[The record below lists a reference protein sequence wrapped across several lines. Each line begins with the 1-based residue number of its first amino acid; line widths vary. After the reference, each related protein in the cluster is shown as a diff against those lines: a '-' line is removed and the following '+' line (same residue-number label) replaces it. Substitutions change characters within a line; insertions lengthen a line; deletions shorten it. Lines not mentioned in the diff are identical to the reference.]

1 MSAGKRAL
9 KVAGITVGVAA
20 GLVGAGYAAQR
31 AVRHGLSNRPDPDAG
46 VLDEMLATFLASV
59 SQRRLPSH
67 DGGSIQVFDSGSQT
81 PDPSGPEELCIV
93 LSHGVTIDSRVWV
106 KQFASLPSH
115 ASLQENGVRVVA
127 FDTRGHGESVSG
139 DTGHSIENLAW
150 DVRTLLETLDLRNVI
165 LVGHS
170 MGGVAAQAF
179 AVQFPEIARTRV
191 RGLVLLSSLAKMQV
205 SATRRLRS
213 LAERASDKLELGRI
227 MANPDLGLMLTR
239 LGFGRDPVASH
250 VELIREMLATCPV
263 ETGREALRMLIG
275 MDLTPDLSRID
286 LPTLVIGGTAD
297 LLTPPA
303 ESRRMARLIPGA
315 RLVLLERA
323 GHTIMLERAVALDD
337 LLLDFAREVGAY
349 SGEQAP
355 DAASV

>member
-9 KVAGITVGVAA
+9 KVAGVTVGVAA

-46 VLDEMLATFLASV
+46 RLDALLATFRERV
-59 SQRRLPSH
+59 SQRRLQSH
-67 DGGSIQVFDSGSQT
+67 DGGHIHTVDSGAAN
-81 PDPSGPEELCIV
+81 PDDTCIV

-106 KQFASLPSH
+106 KQFESLP
-115 ASLQENGVRVVA
+115 ARGLRVVA
-127 FDTRGHGESVSG
+127 FDTRGHGESRCG

-150 DVRTLLETLDLRNVI
+150 DVRTVLDELDLHNVI

-179 AVQFPEIARTRV
+179 AVQFPEIARARV
-191 RGLVLLSSLAKMQV
+191 QGLVLLSSLAKTQV
-205 SATRRLRS
+205 SATRRLRCA
-213 LAERASDKLELGRI
+213 AERVSDRLELARV
-227 MANPDLGLMLTR
+227 MANPDLGLMLAR

-250 VELIREMLATCPV
+250 VELARQMLLECPTD
-263 ETGREALRMLIG
+263 TGREAVRALLG
-275 MDLTPDLSRID
+275 MDLTPDLPRIE

-303 ESRRMARLIPGA
+303 EARRMARLIPGA

-323 GHTIMLERAVALDD
+323 GHMIMLERADALDE
-337 LLLDFAREVGAY
+337 LLLDFARELGRPASSSEPHGSQTSGA
-349 SGEQAP
+349 
-355 DAASV
+355 AAV

>member
-1 MSAGKRAL
+1 MSAGTRAL
-9 KVAGITVGVAA
+9 KIAGVTVGVAA
-20 GLVGAGYAAQR
+20 GLVGAAYAAQR

-46 VLDEMLATFLASV
+46 VLDEMLATFRASV

-67 DGGSIQVFDSGSQT
+67 DGGSIQVFDSGFQT
-81 PDPSGPEELCIV
+81 PEPSEREQPCIV

-106 KQFASLPSH
+106 KQFVSLP
-115 ASLQENGVRVVA
+115 ERGVRVVA

-139 DTGHSIENLAW
+139 DTGHSIANLGW
-150 DVRTLLETLDLRNVI
+150 DVRTVLETLDLHNVI

-191 RGLVLLSSLAKMQV
+191 RGLVLLSSLAKTQV
-205 SATRRLRS
+205 SATRHLRAV
-213 LAERASDKLELGRI
+213 AERASEKLELGRI
-227 MANPDLGLMLTR
+227 MASPDVGLMVAR
-239 LGFGRDPVASH
+239 FGFGREPVASH
-250 VELIREMLATCPV
+250 VELTRQMLTACPE
-263 ETGREALRMLIG
+263 ETSREALQALLG
-275 MDLTPDLSRID
+275 MDLTPDLGRID
-286 LPTLVIGGTAD
+286 VPTLVIGGTAD

-323 GHTIMLERAVALDD
+323 GHMIMLERTEAFDD
-337 LLLDFAREVGAY
+337 LLLEFARELGLALP
-349 SGEQAP
+349 GFKP
-355 DAASV
+355 DAAAV

>member
-9 KVAGITVGVAA
+9 KVAGVTVGVAA

-46 VLDEMLATFLASV
+46 VLDEMLATFRASV

-67 DGGSIQVFDSGSQT
+67 DGGSLQVFDSGFQA
-81 PDPSGPEELCIV
+81 PEQPCIV

-106 KQFASLPSH
+106 KQFGSLPERG
-115 ASLQENGVRVVA
+115 ARVVA

-139 DTGHSIENLAW
+139 DSGHSIENLAW
-150 DVRTLLETLDLRNVI
+150 DVRTVLEALDLKNVI

-227 MANPDLGLMLTR
+227 MASPDLGLMLTR

-250 VELIREMLATCPV
+250 VELTRQMLTACPE
-263 ETGREALRMLIG
+263 ETSREALRMLIG
-275 MDLTPDLSRID
+275 IDLTPDLSRID
-286 LPTLVIGGTAD
+286 VPTLVIGGTAD

-323 GHTIMLERAVALDD
+323 GHMIMLERTEALDD
-337 LLLDFAREVGAY
+337 LLLEFAREVGLALPDFK
-349 SGEQAP
+349 P
-355 DAASV
+355 DAAAV